1 MTTSSL
7 DTVLS
12 RRRLSPNDWVKSSLK
27 VTLPDINSS
36 VMSNSPAT
44 AQRLYHL
51 KENIQQISQCGVPKY
66 TIQSLLGISQGTH
79 LTHTDA
85 CSKVV
90 EFLNSSG
97 NEEIQ
102 TEGSLS
108 RMDNLP
114 AHFLSKKVIPD
125 VAWFTDTQHNQLVC
139 ARFNPIIWGEPTSA
153 KYGIQTRGCHVNK
166 RVTNKEVG
174 WLRDSRLT
182 IQGARIGG
190 KKRQKVK
197 IMQSKGLEITRKWGL
212 N

>member
-139 ARFNPIIWGEPTSA
+139 AI
-153 KYGIQTRGCHVNK
+153 
-166 RVTNKEVG
+166 EVESKNDRISSLVKLG
-174 WLRDSRLT
+174 LDLLEHLRYIRNRDD
-182 IQGARIGG
+182 RIT
-190 KKRQKVK
+190 
-197 IMQSKGLEITRKWGL
+197 EITGFLFPLWTKSPARPTAVEEGYSEMDR
-212 N
+212 